1 MKNGWREK
9 HSLYAEEIVRFK
21 SGPAHQDLIV
31 VNYIRLKTITL
42 TRDVRGLGH
51 TTATVKLYSS
61 DLSKA
66 EEISLLV
73 DTGSTYTWVS
83 RDMLKKLGI
92 EAKTV
97 RKFKTI
103 DGRLLER
110 KVGEVVIECIK
121 EKATTMVVFAEKGDA
136 EVLGVYTLEG
146 LGLEVDPITKQLKK
160 AEVLLAL

>member
-1 MKNGWREK
+1 M
-9 HSLYAEEIVRFK
+9 Y
-21 SGPAHQDLIV
+21 
-31 VNYIRLKTITL
+31 
-42 TRDVRGLGH
+42 RDVTSLGH

-61 DLSKA
+61 DLSKV

-103 DGRLLER
+103 DGRLLKR
-110 KVGEVVIECIK
+110 KVGEAVIECIE
-121 EKATTMVVFAEKGDA
+121 EKTTTMVVFAEKGDA